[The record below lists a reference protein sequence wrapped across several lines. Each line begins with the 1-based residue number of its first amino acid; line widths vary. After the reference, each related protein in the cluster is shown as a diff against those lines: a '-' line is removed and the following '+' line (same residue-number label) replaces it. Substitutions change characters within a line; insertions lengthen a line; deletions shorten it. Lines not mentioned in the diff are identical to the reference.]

1 MPATH
6 DDAVLMLELAK
17 WGSMIGI
24 EEAAREVFSDDF
36 DIEAAEV
43 SDPSVG
49 KLLNYGGDDRDS
61 REERTP
67 RPRARL

>member
-24 EEAAREVFSDDF
+24 EEAAREVF
-36 DIEAAEV
+36 
-43 SDPSVG
+43 VG
-49 KLLNYGGDDRDS
+49 
-61 REERTP
+61 
-67 RPRARL
+67 